1 MEQKHFQTLR
11 ALNKSGYTADVVHKL
26 NKDSRQS
33 AQRWS
38 DKSIM
43 TDLTTPN
50 RLPIGWREDGL
61 STLTRLRIYE
71 LRDAM
76 ERAGLNSNYWFVSN
90 QLTKDTW
97 EIDNPFLMRHFEVS
111 FCQRNEMIE
120 CYWYDT
126 GVKQIKTSNIIE
138 AILLSQP

>member
-11 ALNKSGYTADVVHKL
+11 ALNQSGYTADVVHKL
-26 NKDSRQS
+26 NSDSCQS

-43 TDLTTPN
+43 TDLTSPN

-90 QLTKDTW
+90 QLTRALSRSRLPISLRRSCFHSRRK
-97 EIDNPFLMRHFEVS
+97 
-111 FCQRNEMIE
+111 
-120 CYWYDT
+120 
-126 GVKQIKTSNIIE
+126 E
-138 AILLSQP
+138 AVQ